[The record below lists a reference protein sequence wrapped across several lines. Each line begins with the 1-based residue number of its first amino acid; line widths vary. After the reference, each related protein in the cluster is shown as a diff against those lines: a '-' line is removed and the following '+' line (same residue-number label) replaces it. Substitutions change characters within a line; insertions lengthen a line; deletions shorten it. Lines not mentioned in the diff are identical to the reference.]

1 MAVSITAVPGGAG
14 QSPFL
19 DSTPEEPTFDSM
31 FDAPPQVCRRVARG
45 GLSLEVKQN
54 GAKKSFLLAAFVA
67 VLLAPVPGC
76 LSRPREP
83 LRIGVNDWPPFELMY
98 LAQARGFFETENV
111 DVDLVDFSSYTGIL
125 RAYHQGNIDG
135 FLATL
140 NEVQIADNFQ
150 DLPAVILVVDYSF
163 GGDGLVV
170 RDGVADLK
178 GLRGR
183 RIAFEESA
191 LGSYE
196 LERILELGGLK
207 AEDILAVS
215 RLPEESEQEFHKGTV
230 DGVITYEPGL
240 GRLLRVKGARVL
252 LSSRDMP
259 GEIVDVMAMRRVIL
273 DRRPEDV
280 RRAVRAWFRAVASMH
295 EQPEEAAAEMARRQ
309 HLTVEEFLRG
319 LQGAR
324 IPDLA
329 ENRDLLGRSGSGG
342 RLHQT
347 AARLAEFLVRRGL
360 TRKAATGEDLI
371 RADFLDGR

>member
-1 MAVSITAVPGGAG
+1 M
-14 QSPFL
+14 
-19 DSTPEEPTFDSM
+19 
-31 FDAPPQVCRRVARG
+31 
-45 GLSLEVKQN
+45 EVKRN
-54 GAKKSFLLAAFVA
+54 GAKGSLLLAAFVA
-67 VLLAPVPGC
+67 VLLAPLPGC

-98 LAQARGFFETENV
+98 LARARGYFDLEKV
-111 DVDLVDFSSYTGIL
+111 DIDLVDFSSYTGIL

-150 DLPAVILVVDYSF
+150 DLPAVILVADYSF
-163 GGDGLVV
+163 GGDALVV
-170 RDGVADLK
+170 RDGIADLK

-215 RLPEESEQEFHKGTV
+215 RLPEEAEQDFHTGTV

-240 GRLLRVKGARVL
+240 GRLLRDEDARVL
-252 LSSRDMP
+252 FSSRDIP

-273 DRRPEDV
+273 DRRPDEV
-280 RRAVRAWFRAVASMH
+280 RGTVRAWFRAVASMH
-295 EQPEEAAAEMARRQ
+295 EHPEEAAAEMARRQ
-309 HLTVEEFLRG
+309 HLTVDEFLQG

-329 ENRDLLGRSGSGG
+329 ENRDLLGCCGSGG
-342 RLHQT
+342 RLHET

-360 TRKAATGEDLI
+360 TRKAASGAELI
-371 RADFLDGR
+371 RADFLDWN

>member
-1 MAVSITAVPGGAG
+1 LERNRNRSKVS
-14 QSPFL
+14 L
-19 DSTPEEPTFDSM
+19 
-31 FDAPPQVCRRVARG
+31 
-45 GLSLEVKQN
+45 
-54 GAKKSFLLAAFVA
+54 LLAVFLV
-67 VLLAPVPGC
+67 VLLTPLAGC
-76 LSRPREP
+76 LSRPKEP

-98 LAQARGFFETENV
+98 MAKARGYFGAENV

-135 FLATL
+135 FLSTL

-163 GGDGLVV
+163 GGDALVA
-170 RDGVADLK
+170 RHGIADLK

-196 LERILELGGLK
+196 LERVLQLGGLGPR
-207 AEDILAVS
+207 DVLAIS
-215 RLPEESEQEFHKGTV
+215 RLPEEAEKEFRRGTV

-240 GRLLRVKGARVL
+240 GRLLRNEGARVL
-252 LSSRDMP
+252 FSSRDIP

-273 DRRPEDV
+273 DQRADEV
-280 RRAVRAWFRAVASMH
+280 RRAVRAWFRAVAAMH
-295 EQPEEAAAEMARRQ
+295 ERPEEAATEMARR
-309 HLTVEEFLRG
+309 LRLPVDEFLKG

-324 IPDLA
+324 VPDLA
-329 ENRDLLGRSGSGG
+329 ENHELLGDGGSAG

-360 TRKAATGEDLI
+360 TRRAASGDELI
-371 RADFLDGR
+371 RADFLDAP

>member
-1 MAVSITAVPGGAG
+1 MEGMRCGLKASLLLGAI
-14 QSPFL
+14 
-19 DSTPEEPTFDSM
+19 
-31 FDAPPQVCRRVARG
+31 
-45 GLSLEVKQN
+45 
-54 GAKKSFLLAAFVA
+54 VA
-67 VLLAPVPGC
+67 VLLAPLPGC
-76 LSRPREP
+76 LSRPTEP

-98 LAQARGFFETENV
+98 LARARGYFNVENV
-111 DVDLVDFSSYTGIL
+111 DVDLVEFSSYTGIL

-163 GGDGLVV
+163 GGDALVV
-170 RDGVADLK
+170 RDGIVDLK

-196 LERILELGGLK
+196 LERILEIGGLK
-207 AEDILAVS
+207 PGEILAVS
-215 RLPEESEQEFHKGTV
+215 RLPEEAEQDFHRGAV

-240 GRLLRVKGARVL
+240 GRLLRDRGARVL
-252 LSSRDMP
+252 FSSRAIP
-259 GEIVDVMAMRRVIL
+259 GEIVDVLAMRRVIL
-273 DRRPEDV
+273 DRRPEEV
-280 RRAVRAWFRAVASMH
+280 RRAVRAWFRAVASMQEH
-295 EQPEEAAAEMARRQ
+295 PEEAAAEMAHRQ
-309 HLTVEEFLRG
+309 HLTIEEFLHG

-329 ENRDLLGRSGSGG
+329 ENRDLLGRDRSGG

-360 TRKAATGEDLI
+360 TRKATSGDDLI
-371 RADFLDGR
+371 RADFLDAP

>member
-1 MAVSITAVPGGAG
+1 MEGMRCGLKASLLLGAI
-14 QSPFL
+14 
-19 DSTPEEPTFDSM
+19 
-31 FDAPPQVCRRVARG
+31 
-45 GLSLEVKQN
+45 
-54 GAKKSFLLAAFVA
+54 VA
-67 VLLAPVPGC
+67 VLLAPLPGC
-76 LSRPREP
+76 LSRPTEP

-98 LAQARGFFETENV
+98 LARARGYFNVENV
-111 DVDLVDFSSYTGIL
+111 DVDLVEFSSYTGIL

-163 GGDGLVV
+163 GGDALVV
-170 RDGVADLK
+170 RDGIADLN

-196 LERILELGGLK
+196 LERILEIGGLK
-207 AEDILAVS
+207 PGDIQAIS
-215 RLPEESEQEFHKGTV
+215 RLPEEAEQDFHGGAV

-240 GRLLRVKGARVL
+240 GRLLRDRGARVL
-252 LSSRDMP
+252 FSSRAIP
-259 GEIVDVMAMRRVIL
+259 GEIVDVLAMRRVIL
-273 DRRPEDV
+273 DRRPEEV
-280 RRAVRAWFRAVASMH
+280 RRAVRGWFRAVASMH
-295 EQPEEAAAEMARRQ
+295 EHPEEAAAEMAHRQ
-309 HLTVEEFLRG
+309 HLTVEEFLHG

-324 IPDLA
+324 VPDLA
-329 ENRDLLGRSGSGG
+329 ENRDLLGRDRSGG

-360 TRKAATGEDLI
+360 TRKAASGDDLI
-371 RADFLDGR
+371 RADFLDAP

>member
-1 MAVSITAVPGGAG
+1 MEGMRCGLKASLLLGAI
-14 QSPFL
+14 
-19 DSTPEEPTFDSM
+19 
-31 FDAPPQVCRRVARG
+31 
-45 GLSLEVKQN
+45 
-54 GAKKSFLLAAFVA
+54 VA
-67 VLLAPVPGC
+67 VLLAPLPGC
-76 LSRPREP
+76 LSRPTEP

-98 LAQARGFFETENV
+98 LARARGYFNVENV
-111 DVDLVDFSSYTGIL
+111 DVDLVEFSSYTGIL

-163 GGDGLVV
+163 GGDALVV
-170 RDGVADLK
+170 RHDITDLR
-178 GLRGR
+178 GLRGQ

-196 LERILELGGLK
+196 LERILEIGGLK
-207 AEDILAVS
+207 PGEIQAIS
-215 RLPEESEQEFHKGTV
+215 RLPEEAEQDFHRGAV

-240 GRLLRVKGARVL
+240 GRLLRDRGARVL
-252 LSSRDMP
+252 FSSRAIP
-259 GEIVDVMAMRRVIL
+259 GEIVDVLAMRRVIL
-273 DRRPEDV
+273 DRRPEEV

-295 EQPEEAAAEMARRQ
+295 EHPEEAAAEMAHRQ
-309 HLTVEEFLRG
+309 HLTVEEFLHG

-329 ENRDLLGRSGSGG
+329 ENRDLLGRDRSGG

-360 TRKAATGEDLI
+360 TRKAASGDDLI
-371 RADFLDGR
+371 RADFLDAP